1 MEITK
6 ISKKIEALASTSRLK
21 ILSLLSLRP
30 FCVCELAQI
39 LNLAQPTLTRH
50 LQKLEEAGFVSV
62 KRHKFYN
69 IYYLDLKHDLNRVF
83 YETLLNFLKNT
94 PEFQELV
101 EHPLVRLSKH
111 DLVVTTISPS
121 LPEKE

>member
-6 ISKKIEALASTSRLK
+6 INKKLEALTSTSRLK

-50 LQKLEEAGFVSV
+50 LQKLEEAGFVAV

-69 IYYLDLKHDLNRVF
+69 IYYLDLKDNFNRSLF
-83 YETLLNFLKNT
+83 ETLLNFLKNS
-94 PEFQELV
+94 PEFQELA
-101 EHPLVRLSKH
+101 EHPLVSSSKQAF
-111 DLVVTTISPS
+111 VATTISPS

>member
-6 ISKKIEALASTSRLK
+6 ISKKMEALASTSRLK
-21 ILSLLSLRP
+21 IISLLSLRP

-39 LNLAQPTLTRH
+39 LNLAQPTLSRH
-50 LQKLEEAGFVSV
+50 LQKLEEAGFVKV

-69 IYYLDLKHDLNRVF
+69 IYYLDLNDELNKSF
-83 YETLLNFLKNT
+83 YEILLAFLKKS
-94 PEFQELV
+94 PEFQELA
-101 EHPLVRLSKH
+101 EHPLVKASKQAF
-111 DLVVTTISPS
+111 VATTISPS